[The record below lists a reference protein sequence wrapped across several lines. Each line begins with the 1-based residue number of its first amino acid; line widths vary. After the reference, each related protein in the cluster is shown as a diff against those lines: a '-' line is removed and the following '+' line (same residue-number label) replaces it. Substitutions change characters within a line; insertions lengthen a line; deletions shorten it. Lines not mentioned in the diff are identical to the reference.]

1 MKNINVQTLKVN
13 EKQFFKVWLT
23 LMQPFL
29 QLRNQDLNVLAY
41 LLYYRH
47 TIFQEVSNEAIV
59 DDLLFSTRSRNKI
72 KEDIGIKGYAFNNAL
87 TALRKKGLINGS
99 SLSKKIIPVIEDNF
113 DNFKLVYNV
122 EIIQNEAIQ
131 K

>member
-29 QLRNQDLNVLAY
+29 QLRNQDMTVLAY

-47 TIFQEVSNEAIV
+47 VIFQEVSNEAIV
-59 DDLLFSTRSRNKI
+59 DDLLFSTRNRNKI
-72 KEDIGIKGYAFNNAL
+72 KEDIGIKSYAFNNAL
-87 TALRKKGLINGS
+87 TALRKKGLIIGS
-99 SLSKKIIPVIEDNF
+99 SLSKKIIPVIEDDF
-113 DNFKLVYNV
+113 RNFKLVYNV
-122 EIIQNEAIQ
+122 EIIKNEAVQ

>member
-47 TIFQEVSNEAIV
+47 AILQEVSNEAIV

-72 KEDIGIKGYAFNNAL
+72 KEDIGIKSYAFNNAL

-99 SLSKKIIPVIEDNF
+99 SLSKKIIPVVEDNF
-113 DNFKLVYNV
+113 NNFKLVYNV